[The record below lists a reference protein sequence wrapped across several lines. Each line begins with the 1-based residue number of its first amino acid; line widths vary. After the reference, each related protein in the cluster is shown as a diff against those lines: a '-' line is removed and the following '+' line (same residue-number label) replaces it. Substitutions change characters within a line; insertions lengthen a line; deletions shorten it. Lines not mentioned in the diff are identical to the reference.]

1 LPKPKEVFEMKKLLA
16 GVLLTGFLAGCAT
29 VIVEAPMGADNTVSL
44 TSKPS
49 GGTSQHFMVQKKVWY
64 VIWGLV
70 PITNNTTTDMLSQVS
85 QGNRNDVRNMK
96 VTVQYTL
103 IDWLI
108 GACLGTFT
116 IMTNTVTVEGD
127 VVK

>member
-1 LPKPKEVFEMKKLLA
+1 MKKLIA
-16 GVLLTGFLAGCAT
+16 GLLLIGFLTGCAT
-29 VIVEAPMGADNTVSL
+29 VIVEAPMGAENTVSL

-49 GGTSQHFMVQKKVWY
+49 GGSSQHFTVQKKVWY
-64 VIWGLV
+64 VLWGLV
-70 PITNNTTTDMLSQVS
+70 PITNNSTDDMISQVS
-85 QGNRNDVRNMK
+85 QGGKDVRNMK

-108 GACLGTFT
+108 GACLGGIS